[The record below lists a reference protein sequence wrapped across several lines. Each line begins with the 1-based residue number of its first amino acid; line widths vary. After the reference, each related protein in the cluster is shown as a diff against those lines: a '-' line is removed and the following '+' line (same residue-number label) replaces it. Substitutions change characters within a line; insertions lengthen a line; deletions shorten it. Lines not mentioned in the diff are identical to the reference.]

1 MGVPSFANG
10 LLFLKSLYLALNIYV
25 LIHWFRTQQSLAGL
39 APRLRWSAAATGV
52 GIFSYCLNTFVLSI

>member
-10 LLFLKSLYLALNIYV
+10 LLFLKSLYLALNTYV

-39 APRLRWSAAATGV
+39 ALRLRWSAEATGV
-52 GIFSYCLNTFVLSI
+52 GIFSYCLNTFVLII